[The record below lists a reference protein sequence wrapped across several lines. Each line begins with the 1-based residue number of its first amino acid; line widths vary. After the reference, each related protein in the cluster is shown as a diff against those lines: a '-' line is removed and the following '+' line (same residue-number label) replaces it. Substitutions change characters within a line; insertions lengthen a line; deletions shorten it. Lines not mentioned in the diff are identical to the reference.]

1 MSPLPETRGS
11 SSTSTT
17 RFSASQLLSFS
28 AGGGGNAA
36 RPPRFSASQLAA
48 AATQPARLA
57 SQPLSLSAG
66 GANRQQRGAALIIV
80 LSVLSLVTIAA
91 VAFFTVTTHNK
102 RTVRTQHEQFD
113 ARQELN
119 TALLLAMRYVEDA
132 MVVTNAESEE
142 ASQQAQV
149 QAQSQTR
156 ETVSGRRVA
165 PVGVWFSE
173 RHARDEK
180 WRKEGGKEY
189 AFQSG
194 SFLASPSAS
203 DQEGDYVNL
212 LTPEVLKLLPTA
224 VTNDLAMDPADE
236 HRLRSGWSWI
246 GKSSSGLGT
255 KYHRVA
261 FTVVDCSGFLDAN
274 YIDSGPTDFQHSR
287 RLFFQSDV
295 SNWMHNAESSIR
307 GKKADDLIKLLED
320 SADLDEDCPFGTLS
334 YDPNPNVIPLGGTS
348 NAVAAT
354 LGTAAFST
362 RAPKFNLNS
371 VTNIDSWTVTQY
383 EEGNNEVSPW
393 FNDAQFKSEWLD
405 PVTSY
410 INRMARSQSPDTSY
424 RMPEGRE
431 IPYTLANALDSDR
444 IPQISYFE
452 TDGEGDNPAQLL
464 PTRVDYA
471 VEAVPLI
478 NKISVFNIFA
488 PEGGKENPKLPEDV
502 KFDDYDIDPTLS
514 NHYAVAIEYWYPFT
528 PQSPFRDS
536 DGSELNFASYVGIY
550 TNENDVVTTT
560 NRPWNSSLL
569 RDWLRWNYTDSGE
582 TVMQT
587 FFNTWKNAYLD
598 EVGPSVYSNPLW
610 LAANFQQDLWF
621 TSSMTNHAYWPAA
634 DTNGMFA
641 PYVEQF
647 FTPLG
652 LEQWPIVDTNG
663 AFNIEQTPMWLAFHP
678 ATTNIVE
685 LETNLVWQVTESN
698 EVAEITVVQGDEA
711 EIQITN
717 LFWEA
722 SASNLVEQV
731 VTVTNEYTYL
741 TVTNPI
747 ITWLPDDT
755 NTSYRL
761 RYAENPSKDHPAT
774 WTLWEGEDGSYLTND
789 VISLT
794 DIFGTEIPFTST
806 NQFSE
811 FWLDETNQVLVTVTA
826 VEHSVTNE
834 DETVETTY
842 EMVTNVVIGL
852 TMQETGTTN
861 EWFLTT
867 NSLTTASEVQR
878 VKPLPM
884 SLEMGLVLDELFYLL
899 PTNSVD
905 DLYLTLMAT
914 PEDDIDWDDFLRV
927 FSQFP
932 RQMNKVF
939 PSLQEPTLGN
949 LTDKD
954 RFYLREGTDNGN
966 DDNGR
971 NVFDDTR
978 VRADQDFQG
987 YFWTVYPKQT
997 VNFMV
1002 VEEIKDPQNADTV
1015 IEVVTNYYALGD
1027 PNFPGDT
1034 RPTIWVRPVT
1044 TVRPDDSSYEEDQ
1057 IVDEALLTY
1066 PDGLKVLG
1074 FTSVTNLYA
1083 PDPRRNA
1090 YYTQWR
1096 GFPTEKEWTG
1106 ESIRSTNL
1114 TAVCELPFIHTD
1126 RPMEKIGEIGNLF
1139 ASYLVSNKPE
1149 EEEEGKRD
1157 RYDTITFST
1166 RAGASLLDVFTV
1178 SPTNDLPIRG
1188 LVQAN
1193 TPHDIVVQALLSDVR
1208 PGWTNAWDG
1217 VSAENES
1224 GTLPTFDTNAK
1235 LRENW
1240 AQVYREALTNRL
1252 DNAGWRC
1259 FADMMPELLTNRFSE
1274 AEGKANQMK
1283 EPWADANVQLHTMHD
1298 YDEDV
1303 AAALI
1308 DKLSFRQ
1315 NVLTV
1320 IVAAQTLATGSTP
1333 AHPVVLSEQRAAVT
1347 ILRDAYTGRWA
1358 ITSWR
1363 TLSAQE

>member
-1 MSPLPETRGS
+1 MTIPLFKRANHKQRFDRSCKLSNAFDCIRLRSVSHSATSPE
-11 SSTSTT
+11 
-17 RFSASQLLSFS
+17 
-28 AGGGGNAA
+28 
-36 RPPRFSASQLAA
+36 
-48 AATQPARLA
+48 
-57 SQPLSLSAG
+57 
-66 GANRQQRGAALIIV
+66 ANVRGAALIIV

-91 VAFFTVTTHNK
+91 VAFFTVTTQNK
-102 RTVRTQHEQFD
+102 RTVRTQYEQFD

-119 TALLLAMRYVEDA
+119 LALWLAMKYVEDA

-142 ASQQAQV
+142 AVQQSESQ
-149 QAQSQTR
+149 SK
-156 ETVSGRRVA
+156 ESVSGRRVA

-194 SFLASPSAS
+194 SFLASPSS
-203 DQEGDYVNL
+203 SEQDGDYVNL

-224 VTNDLAMDPADE
+224 VTNDLVLDPTDE
-236 HRLRSGWSWI
+236 HRMLSGWSWLT
-246 GKSSSGLGT
+246 KPSTGLGN
-255 KYHRVA
+255 KYHRIA

-274 YIDSGPTDFQHSR
+274 YLDSGPTDFQHSR

-307 GKKADDLIKLLED
+307 GKKTDDLIKLLEE
-320 SADLDEDCPFGTLS
+320 STDLDADCPFGTLS
-334 YDPNPNVIPLGGTS
+334 YDPTPNVIPLGGTS
-348 NAVAAT
+348 NAVANT
-354 LGTAAFST
+354 LGTAAFNT
-362 RAPKFNLNS
+362 RTPKFNLNS
-371 VTNIDSWTVTQY
+371 VTNIDSWTITQY

-410 INRMARSQSPDTSY
+410 INRMAGSQPPDTSY
-424 RMPEGRE
+424 RMPEGHA

-452 TDGEGDNPAQLL
+452 TDGDGDNAAQLL
-464 PTRVDYA
+464 ATRVDYA

-478 NKISVFNIFA
+478 NKISIFNIFA

-502 KFDDYDIDPTLS
+502 KFNDYDIDPTLS

-536 DGSELNFASYVGIY
+536 DGSELNFAAYVGIY

-569 RDWLRWNYTDSGE
+569 RDWLRWNYTDNSE
-582 TVMQT
+582 TVLQT

-621 TSSMTNHAYWPAA
+621 TSSMTNHAYWPSA

-663 AFNIEQTPMWLAFHP
+663 TFDITQTPMWLAFHP

-685 LETNLVWQVTESN
+685 LETNLVWVVTESN
-698 EVAEITVVQGDEA
+698 ELENVITTNALVEGHEA
-711 EIQITN
+711 EIAITN
-717 LFWEA
+717 LFWEET
-722 SASNLVEQV
+722 ASNLVEQV

-747 ITWLPDDT
+747 ITWLPDEE
-755 NTSYRL
+755 NSYRL

-774 WTLWEGEDGSYLTND
+774 WTLWEAEDGSFLTND

-794 DIFGTEIPFTST
+794 DVFGTEIPFTST

-852 TMQETGTTN
+852 TLQETGTTN
-861 EWFLTT
+861 EWYLTT
-867 NSLTTASEVQR
+867 NSIMTATEVQR

-899 PTNSVD
+899 PTNSPD
-905 DLYLTLMAT
+905 ALYMALMAT
-914 PEDDIDWDDFLRV
+914 PEDDLNWDDLLRV

-966 DDNGR
+966 EDGGL

-978 VRADQDFQG
+978 VRADKDFQG

-1002 VEEIKDPQNADTV
+1002 VEEIKDPANESTV

-1027 PNFPGDT
+1027 PKFPGDT
-1034 RPTIWVRPVT
+1034 KPTIWVRPVT
-1044 TVRPDDSSYEEDQ
+1044 TVLPNGSDYDQDQ
-1057 IVDEALLTY
+1057 IVDEALLTS
-1066 PDGLKVLG
+1066 DGLKVLG

-1090 YYTQWR
+1090 HYTQWR
-1096 GFPTEKEWTG
+1096 GFPTELDWTG

-1114 TAVCELPFIHTD
+1114 TAVCELPFILTD

-1139 ASYLVSNKPE
+1139 ASYLASNKPE

-1178 SPTNDLPIRG
+1178 APTNNPPIRG

-1193 TPHDIVVQALLSDVR
+1193 TPHNAVVQALLADVH

-1217 VSAENES
+1217 IAAENES
-1224 GTLPTFDTNAK
+1224 GTMPTFETDKT

-1240 AQVYREALTNRL
+1240 SQVYREALTNRL

-1259 FADMMPELLTNRFSE
+1259 FADMMPELLTNRYNE
-1274 AEGKANQMK
+1274 ASDHANQMK
-1283 EPWADANVQLHTMHD
+1283 DPWLNANAQLHPMHD

-1333 AHPVVLSEQRAAVT
+1333 AHPVVLSEQRAAAT